1 MEKICPLAGAMYR
14 DKALLEKHFEAARKE
29 ILQLVR
35 ELAPEALRTIL
46 KREEPDTFKIGE
58 EEIGNDVLSK
68 L

>member
-1 MEKICPLAGAMYR
+1 MEKICPLAGVMYR
-14 DKALLEKHFEAARKE
+14 DKALLAKHFENARKE

-35 ELAPEALRTIL
+35 ELAPEALKAIL

-58 EEIGNDVLSK
+58 EEIGKDALSK